1 MNAEK
6 EKFRLLLD
14 SFLKYVGYDTPSF
27 KSKFNKF
34 AMLAEVEPAV
44 FGEVNGYRLEFSL
57 QYSKGSHRGTLK
69 GLCPPIEGLEG
80 IGEVFAEV
88 SVEGF
93 RETTEK
99 LCFEKLVEA
108 FKGFLERDLTLA
120 VGKDILMRVTKIP
133 DLPRLIR
140 KARERRF
147 AKYSRDE
154 FSIFLEESFDYYS
167 VVIFYEN
174 FYPIAFDFT
183 ESRCLVACQKLV
195 ARLCDELVADFDMPK
210 QRKVALE
217 ILDYVRRD
225 LKIQLDCFQNI
236 QTDKIMFLEGV

>member
-1 MNAEK
+1 MNAEN
-6 EKFRLLLD
+6 EKVHLLMD
-14 SFLKYVGYDTPSF
+14 SFLKYVGYNTPNF
-27 KSKFNKF
+27 KVKFNQF
-34 AMLAEVEPAV
+34 ARFAEVEPAV

-57 QYSKGSHRGTLK
+57 QYIKGSHRGILK
-69 GLCPPIEGLEG
+69 GLCPPIEGLECL
-80 IGEVFAEV
+80 GEVFAEA

-93 RETTEK
+93 REKTEQ

-108 FKGFLERDLTLA
+108 FKGFLERDLTLD
-120 VGKDILMRVTKIP
+120 VVKDILMTVTKIP

-147 AKYSRDE
+147 AKYFRGE

-167 VVIFYEN
+167 VVIFYKN
-174 FYPIAFDFT
+174 CYPIAFDFT
-183 ESRCLVACQKLV
+183 ESRNLVACQKLV

-210 QRKVALE
+210 QRKIALK

>member
-1 MNAEK
+1 M
-6 EKFRLLLD
+6 D
-14 SFLKYVGYDTPSF
+14 SFLKYVGYNTPNF
-27 KSKFNKF
+27 KVKFSKFARF
-34 AMLAEVEPAV
+34 AEVEPAV
-44 FGEVNGYRLEFSL
+44 FGDANGYRLEFSL

-147 AKYSRDE
+147 AKSSRGE

-167 VVIFYEN
+167 VVIFYKN

-183 ESRCLVACQKLV
+183 ESRNLVACQKLV
-195 ARLCDELVADFDMPK
+195 ARLCDELVAGFDRPK

-217 ILDYVRRD
+217 ILDYVQRD

-236 QTDKIMFLEGV
+236 QTDKIMFFEGV